1 MKEKQKIC
9 YLVNAEITPEDVSRV
24 FIQSGIS
31 RPSNDIERLQRMIEN
46 ADIIVTAWIEDKM
59 IGIARAIT
67 DFSYCCYLSD
77 LAVDKAYQHSGIGRK
92 LIQMVQEKLGDEV
105 SLILLAA
112 PSALEYYPHIGFE
125 QLNNG
130 FGIKRKK

>member
-31 RPSNDIERLQRMIEN
+31 RPSNDIDRLQRMIEN

-112 PSALEYYPHIGFE
+112 PSALEYYPYIGFE